1 MGIGCRV
8 TPSRRFEVGR
18 RQRVTAA
25 FPRPAERAGGRF
37 GHPTI
42 SKIQKENIMRGIQ
55 LALGWAR
62 QSGLG
67 TQLVS
72 LALIV
77 FLFVIGTQGRILSWS
92 NIQVILSLAAI
103 PAILAIAV
111 HLTIVIGG
119 IDLSLQGTVALCAV
133 IIGALVSN
141 KYNSHDVGLWII
153 PISLVIG
160 GAAGLLTGLIHTK
173 LRIPSFI
180 TTLGMSFV
188 LYGVAVYVNK
198 SQIIRLLDDRI
209 QTFINAAPFAVA
221 NVVLIAVFVMVI
233 VQFLQDRTAFGR
245 HLYAV
250 GGDEA
255 LAKQLGVDVDRVKII
270 AFTMAG
276 CLYGIGAL
284 LLVTRMGSA
293 TSRVGLNLLFPTITA
308 VVVGGVAL
316 TGGVGGA
323 KNAFLGALILA
334 VLNNGMVLMAVNP
347 YAQTAV
353 NGVVLIVAVALTLDR
368 KKLGFIK

>member
-1 MGIGCRV
+1 
-8 TPSRRFEVGR
+8 
-18 RQRVTAA
+18 
-25 FPRPAERAGGRF
+25 
-37 GHPTI
+37 
-42 SKIQKENIMRGIQ
+42 MRGLQ
-55 LALGWAR
+55 LALGWVR

-77 FLFVIGTQGRILSWS
+77 SIFVIGTQGKSLSWS

-103 PAILAIAV
+103 PAVLAIAV

-153 PISLVIG
+153 PISLTVG

-209 QTFINAAPFAVA
+209 QTFINATPFAVA

-255 LAKQLGVDVDRVKII
+255 LAKQLGVNVDRVKII
-270 AFTMAG
+270 AFTVAG

-293 TSRVGLNLLFPTITA
+293 TSRAGLNLLFPTVTA

>member
-1 MGIGCRV
+1 VNSQCFV
-8 TPSRRFEVGR
+8 SVDQNLT
-18 RQRVTAA
+18 
-25 FPRPAERAGGRF
+25 
-37 GHPTI
+37 
-42 SKIQKENIMRGIQ
+42 KENGMTAVQTG
-55 LALGWAR
+55 LKWVR
-62 QSGLG
+62 QSGVA

-72 LALIV
+72 LTLIAV
-77 FLFVIGTQGRILSWS
+77 IFFIGTSGKNLSWS
-92 NIQVILSLAAI
+92 NIQVVLSLAAI
-103 PAILAIAV
+103 PAILAIGV

-133 IIGALVSN
+133 FTGGLVAN
-141 KYNSHDVGLWII
+141 KYNSMDVGLWII
-153 PISLVIG
+153 PISIAVGGVSGVI
-160 GAAGLLTGLIHTK
+160 TGLIHTK

-198 SQIIRLLDDRI
+198 SQIISLQDDRI
-209 QTFINAAPFAVA
+209 QTFINASPFAIA
-221 NVVLIAVFVMVI
+221 NVVVIAVLVTVF
-233 VQFLQDRTAFGR
+233 VQFLQDRTPFGR

-255 LAKQLGVDVDRVKII
+255 LAKQLGVNVDRVKII
-270 AFTMAG
+270 AFALAG
-276 CLYGIGAL
+276 CLYGIAAL
-284 LLVTRMGSA
+284 LLVTRMGTA
-293 TSRVGLNLLFPTITA
+293 TSRAGLNLLFPTITA

-316 TGGVGGA
+316 TGGIGSA

-353 NGVVLIVAVALTLDR
+353 NGVVLIVAVALTIDR

>member
-1 MGIGCRV
+1 M
-8 TPSRRFEVGR
+8 
-18 RQRVTAA
+18 TAVHT
-25 FPRPAERAGGRF
+25 GLKW
-37 GHPTI
+37 I
-42 SKIQKENIMRGIQ
+42 
-55 LALGWAR
+55 R
-62 QSGLG
+62 QSGVA
-67 TQLVS
+67 TQLIS
-72 LALIV
+72 LALIAAI
-77 FLFVIGTQGRILSWS
+77 FFVGTSGRSLSWS

-103 PAILAIAV
+103 PAVLAIGV
-111 HLTIVIGG
+111 HMTIVVGG

-133 IIGALVSN
+133 FTGGLVAN
-141 KYNSHDVGLWII
+141 KYNNMDVGLWII
-153 PISLVIG
+153 PISIAVG
-160 GAAGLLTGLIHTK
+160 GLAGLMTGLIHTK

-188 LYGVAVYVNK
+188 LYGVAVYINK
-198 SQIIRLLDDRI
+198 SQIISLQDDRI
-209 QTFINAAPFAVA
+209 QTFINASPFAIA
-221 NVVLIAVFVMVI
+221 NVVLIAILVTCL
-233 VQFLQDRTAFGR
+233 VQFLQDRTPFGR

-255 LAKQLGVDVDRVKII
+255 LAKQLGVNVDRVKII
-270 AFTMAG
+270 AFTLAG

-284 LLVTRMGSA
+284 LLVTRIGTA
-293 TSRVGLNLLFPTITA
+293 TSRAGLNLLFPTITA

-316 TGGVGGA
+316 TGGIGGA

-353 NGVVLIVAVALTLDR
+353 NGVVLIVAVALTIDR

>member
-1 MGIGCRV
+1 M
-8 TPSRRFEVGR
+8 
-18 RQRVTAA
+18 TAVQT
-25 FPRPAERAGGRF
+25 GL
-37 GHPTI
+37 
-42 SKIQKENIMRGIQ
+42 K
-55 LALGWAR
+55 WVR
-62 QSGLG
+62 QSGVA

-72 LALIV
+72 LTLIAV
-77 FLFVIGTQGRILSWS
+77 IFFIGTSGKNLSWS
-92 NIQVILSLAAI
+92 NIQVVLSLAAI
-103 PAILAIAV
+103 PAILAIGV

-133 IIGALVSN
+133 FTGGLVAN
-141 KYNSHDVGLWII
+141 KYNSMDVGLWII
-153 PISLVIG
+153 PISIAVGGVSGVI
-160 GAAGLLTGLIHTK
+160 TGLIHTK

-198 SQIIRLLDDRI
+198 SQIISLQDDRI
-209 QTFINAAPFAVA
+209 QTFINASPFAIA
-221 NVVLIAVFVMVI
+221 NVVVIAVLVTVF
-233 VQFLQDRTAFGR
+233 VQFLQDRTPFGR

-255 LAKQLGVDVDRVKII
+255 LAKQLGVNVDRVKII
-270 AFTMAG
+270 AFALAG
-276 CLYGIGAL
+276 CLYGIAAL
-284 LLVTRMGSA
+284 LLVTRMGTA
-293 TSRVGLNLLFPTITA
+293 TSRAGLNLLFPTITA

-316 TGGVGGA
+316 TGGIGSA

-353 NGVVLIVAVALTLDR
+353 NGVVLIVAVALTIDR

>member
-1 MGIGCRV
+1 MYPLKIG
-8 TPSRRFEVGR
+8 
-18 RQRVTAA
+18 
-25 FPRPAERAGGRF
+25 
-37 GHPTI
+37 
-42 SKIQKENIMRGIQ
+42 
-55 LALGWAR
+55 LGWLR
-62 QSGLG
+62 QSGVS

-77 FLFVIGTQGRILSWS
+77 AIFVVGTQGQSLTWP
-92 NIQVILSLAAI
+92 NIQVILSLTAI
-103 PAILAIAV
+103 PAILAIGV
-111 HLTIVIGG
+111 HLTIIPGG
-119 IDLSLQGTVALCAV
+119 MDLSLQGTIALCAV
-133 IIGALVSN
+133 FVGALASN
-141 KYNSHDVGLWII
+141 KFNAIDIGLWVI
-153 PISLVIG
+153 PISIMIG
-160 GAAGLLTGLIHTK
+160 GLAGLVTGLIHTK

-188 LYGVAVYVNK
+188 LYGIAVYINK

-209 QTFINAAPFAVA
+209 QTFINATPFAVA
-221 NVVLIAVFVMVI
+221 NVVLIAIVVTIV
-233 VQFLQDRTAFGR
+233 VQFIEDRTPFGR

-255 LAKQLGVDVDRVKII
+255 LAKQLGVNVDRVKIL

-276 CLYGIGAL
+276 CLYGTGAL

-293 TSRVGLNLLFPTITA
+293 TSRAGLDLLFPTITA

-316 TGGVGGA
+316 TGGIGGA

-347 YAQTAV
+347 YAQAAV
-353 NGVVLIVAVALTLDR
+353 NGGLLIVAVALTLDR
-368 KKLGFIK
+368 QKLGFIK